1 MSTAQL
7 QSIGNTNA
15 HPLSS
20 LELNRLTQAIEGLS
34 AGQLNW
40 ASGYLAGVSS
50 VTTAVLVEP
59 EIDRQIL
66 TILYASQT
74 GNAHSVAQ
82 QLSDKAAAKGLES
95 RLVSTADFK
104 PRDLVKES
112 LLLLVVSTQGEG
124 EVPESAVDLWKYIN
138 GRKAPDLGTLQYGVF
153 ALGDSSYTHFCKAG
167 LDFDTRLA
175 ELGANSLLQRIDAD
189 VDFDELS
196 GQWIEQSLE
205 KIEELK
211 PARQA
216 VVLPISPEQTVV
228 RYNRNNPCSVT
239 LIENRRLSTD
249 KALADVRHVVL
260 EIEPGTL
267 EYKPG
272 DSLGVWFKN
281 DPKLI
286 AEILSAINLSADE
299 TVTLAN
305 ESTTLTEILS
315 SKREITLLNPQVVKA
330 WLEQDD
336 TEVAINLL
344 NDSEKLREYAAG
356 HQLLDLIREFP
367 CTIAAQALVDRLK
380 PIQPRLYSIASSQ
393 SEFEDEIHLT
403 VSKLCYQANGRACNG
418 AASGFLVDR
427 IFEDDVLDAYV
438 VENSSF
444 RLPESPDTPVIM
456 IGAGTGVAPFRSFL
470 QERSSRGDSG
480 KNWLVFGNRNFHED
494 FLYQTDWLE
503 HRKNG
508 VLTKVSTAFSRD
520 SEEKVYVQD
529 RIESLGDEF
538 FAWLEE
544 GASVYVCGGMDMEKS
559 ISQTLKN
566 IVQKKKD
573 LNEEQAEQYVE
584 NLRLEGRYLRDV
596 Y

>member
-7 QSIGNTNA
+7 QSIGTANV

-50 VTTAVLVEP
+50 LTHGAIATP
-59 EIDRQIL
+59 EADRQTL

-74 GNAHSVAQ
+74 GNAHSIAQ
-82 QLSDKAAAKGLES
+82 QLSDKAAAKGLDS

-104 PRDLVKES
+104 PRDLAKES
-112 LLLLVVSTQGEG
+112 LLLLVISTQGEG
-124 EVPESAVDLWKYIN
+124 DVPESAVDLWKFIN
-138 GRKAPDLGTLQYGVF
+138 GRKAPDLASLQYGVF

-167 LDFDTRLA
+167 LDFDKRLI
-175 ELGANSLLQRIDAD
+175 ELGAQSLLDRVDAD
-189 VDFDELS
+189 VDFDEVS
-196 GQWIEQSLE
+196 GRWIDQSLT
-205 KIEELK
+205 KIEALK

-216 VVLPISPEQTVV
+216 VVLPLTPEQTVV

-249 KALADVRHVVL
+249 NALADVRHVVL
-260 EIEPGTL
+260 EIEAGTL

-281 DPKLI
+281 DPELVDTIISTLSLDKEASVTI
-286 AEILSAINLSADE
+286 AGEAISLFDA
-299 TVTLAN
+299 L
-305 ESTTLTEILS
+305 TT
-315 SKREITLLNPQVVKA
+315 KREITLLNPQVVKF
-330 WLEQDD
+330 WIENTTSD
-336 TEVAINLL
+336 LL
-344 NDSEKLREYAAG
+344 NDNDRLREYATS
-356 HQLLDLIREFP
+356 HQLLDLISEFP
-367 CTIAAQALVDRLK
+367 ESLSAQELVDRLK
-380 PIQPRLYSIASSQ
+380 SIQPRLYSIASSQ

-403 VSKLCYQANGRACNG
+403 VSKLSYQANGRACNG

-427 IFEDDVLDAYV
+427 IFEDDVLKAYV

-444 RLPESPDTPVIM
+444 RLPETGDTPVIM
-456 IGAGTGVAPFRSFL
+456 IGAGTGVAPFRAFL
-470 QERSSRGDSG
+470 QERAARDDKG

-508 VLTKVSTAFSRD
+508 VLNKVTTAFSRD
-520 SEEKVYVQD
+520 TEERVYVQD
-529 RIESLGDEF
+529 RITELGDEF
-538 FAWLEE
+538 FDWLEQ

-559 ISQTLKN
+559 LFQAIKSIVQNRKN
-566 IVQKKKD
+566 ISD
-573 LNEEQAEQYVE
+573 AEAELFVE
-584 NLRLEGRYLRDV
+584 NLRHEGRYSRDV